1 MNKLALGYI
10 CKESQRRF
18 VKAFWLGEGENHIW
32 KISSEKSCKENISN
46 KGKMVMEKKEFNKEE
61 WNREEEKRYREREQ
75 KRENKIES
83 KSDINKEK
91 IEDGMKNI

>member
-46 KGKMVMEKKEFNKEE
+46 KGKMVMEKKKNSTKKNEIERKRKDTERGNK
-61 WNREEEKRYREREQ
+61 KERI
-75 KRENKIES
+75 R
-83 KSDINKEK
+83 
-91 IEDGMKNI
+91 